1 MRRTARALSLLLTAA
16 AALAAV
22 PAAGAADGKGDR
34 TVSFSRSPA
43 TVQPAVAGTPS
54 ERIWVIVSGSSSI
67 FGDEDDED
75 LAGPPELPTDLPTGE
90 GAQLRLLQA
99 AGVADGAGSLED
111 ALAALELPFMFAGR
125 EQWVANLGGGDGAA
139 ADPRLWNVTMES
151 ILRDG
156 NAQRLILGRAAWAL
170 EERTTMAADLAY
182 WESLVPEWAPR
193 VRDELAAEGIPF
205 SIELLSSPDINLDDP
220 AEPLFSRGAHP
231 TSLFSLGVLQAG
243 ENAYLRGLSAEE
255 VTSEL
260 WPLVWRYHHRPAG
273 APVPEGFEAGLTLGG
288 AVRIACSEVVT
299 NGCIN
304 GVKYRFSPVRS
315 TDSYTRWVAYGTPGL
330 DAAGSHNGYVVD
342 AGIGM
347 GYNPLTGAF
356 FDTAGSAAVRDSQR
370 RRWLSL
376 MQSGA
381 LQPGHFITPWTEV
394 VQAFLVNRISSAG
407 YLGDPSIYFTGVYA
421 PFAPDKLS
429 ADTRARLAAV
439 AEAGES

>member
-1 MRRTARALSLLLTAA
+1 MRRTARALSLLLAAA

-22 PAAGAADGKGDR
+22 PAAGAADGKGDK
-34 TVSFSRSPA
+34 TVTFSRTPA
-43 TVQPAVAGTPS
+43 AVQPAAAGTPS
-54 ERIWVIVSGSSSI
+54 ERIWVIVSGSSSV
-67 FGDEDDED
+67 FGDEDGDE
-75 LAGPPELPTDLPTGE
+75 AGGPPELPTDLPTGE

-99 AGVADGAGSLED
+99 AGLAGGAGSLEE

-125 EQWVANLGGGDGAA
+125 EQWVTNLAGGDGAA

-151 ILRDG
+151 ILHDD
-156 NAQRLILGRAAWAL
+156 NARRLLVGRAAQAL
-170 EERTTMAADLAY
+170 EDRTTMAADVAY

-205 SIELLSSPDINLDDP
+205 SVELVSSPGINLDDP
-220 AEPLFSRGAHP
+220 SEPLFSRGAHP

-255 VTSEL
+255 LMTEL

-288 AVRIACSEVVT
+288 AVRIACSEVVA

-304 GVKYRFSPVRS
+304 GIKYRFSPVRDTS
-315 TDSYTRWVAYGTPGL
+315 SYVRWIAYGTPGL
-330 DAAGSHNGYVVD
+330 DATGSHNGYIVD
-342 AGIGM
+342 EGLGM

-356 FDTAGSAAVRDSQR
+356 FDTAGGGAVRDSQR

-381 LQPGHFITPWTEV
+381 LQPSHFITPWTEV
-394 VQAFLVNRISSAG
+394 VQAFLVNRIASAG
-407 YLGDPSIYFTGVYA
+407 FLGDPSIYFTGVYA

-439 AEAGES
+439 VGES